1 MNRNYPDDLRVGCKS
16 SFSLIELIGID
27 PDLEELLK
35 QFEKAFEKDEV
46 MDI

>member
-1 MNRNYPDDLRVGCKS
+1 MNRNYLDDLRVGCKS
-16 SFSLIELIGID
+16 SFSLIKLIGID
-27 PDLEELLK
+27 ADLEEQLK